1 MPLRA
6 LPEALTYHVDLTPA
20 EVLARLRGEAEVQ
33 VLEGLSVGDQIVL
46 YSAKT
51 LSAKSRI
58 NIVDRL
64 PGVSP

>member
-1 MPLRA
+1 M
-6 LPEALTYHVDLTPA
+6 EGGLTFTPV
-20 EVLARLRGEAEVQ
+20 VLGRSSLDGLVQ

-46 YSAKT
+46 YSEKT